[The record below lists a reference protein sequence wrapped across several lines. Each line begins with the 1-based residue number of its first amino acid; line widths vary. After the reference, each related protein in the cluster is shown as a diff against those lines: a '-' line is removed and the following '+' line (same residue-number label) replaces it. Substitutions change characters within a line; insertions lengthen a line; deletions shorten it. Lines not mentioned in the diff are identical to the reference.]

1 MTDLERELLDLLKAE
16 HDRNGLLLQS
26 LLRRDGLADE
36 KIIVPESISGVGRK
50 PWDRMQKELE
60 DHFKSRPVVVEQ
72 EEKENASEIG
82 TSV

>member
-16 HDRNGLLLQS
+16 HDRVGVLVGA
-26 LLRRDGLADE
+26 LLRREGLVDE

-60 DHFKSRPVVVEQ
+60 DHFKKPLVVEQ
-72 EEKENASEIG
+72 EEAEDAGEKLE
-82 TSV
+82 TV